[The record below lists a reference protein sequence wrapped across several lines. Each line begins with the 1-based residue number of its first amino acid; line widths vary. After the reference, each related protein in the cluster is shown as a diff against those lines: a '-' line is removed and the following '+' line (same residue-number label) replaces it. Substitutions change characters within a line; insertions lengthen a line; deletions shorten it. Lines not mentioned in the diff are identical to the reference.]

1 MAIITRDTY
10 PWLKAYPEGIP
21 YEINPDAYPS
31 LIELM
36 EEGFRNYASLPA
48 YSNMGKEL
56 TFGEIDQLSKAF
68 AAYLQSIGLQPGDR
82 VSIQMPNLLQ
92 YPVAMFGIL
101 RAGMVVV
108 NTNPLYTP
116 REMQHQFK
124 DSGAKAIVILA
135 NFAANLEKI
144 IVNTD
149 IKHVI
154 LTEIGDMM
162 GFPKRLIVNL
172 VVKYVKKM
180 VPSYQLTQAVSFN
193 KALSLGASATYK
205 RPKVANTDTAFI
217 QYTGGTTGV
226 SKGAMLTHRNLISN
240 VEANNEWTKPL
251 TKKDTSL
258 RKW

>member
-1 MAIITRDTY
+1 MATITQETY
-10 PWLKAYPEGIP
+10 PWLKSYPEGVP

-31 LIELM
+31 LLELM
-36 EEGFRNYASLPA
+36 EEGFRQHASEPA

-56 TFGEIDQLSKAF
+56 TFGDIDRLSKAF

-135 NFAANLEKI
+135 NFASNLEKI
-144 IVNTD
+144 IGQYPDQARDSDRDWRYDGLPQTAD
-149 IKHVI
+149 CEPGG
-154 LTEIGDMM
+154 EICQENGTLVPASP
-162 GFPKRLIVNL
+162 GRAVQQSSVYSGRALAIQSPK
-172 VVKYVKKM
+172 
-180 VPSYQLTQAVSFN
+180 
-193 KALSLGASATYK
+193 
-205 RPKVANTDTAFI
+205 
-217 QYTGGTTGV
+217 
-226 SKGAMLTHRNLISN
+226 
-240 VEANNEWTKPL
+240 
-251 TKKDTSL
+251 
-258 RKW
+258 